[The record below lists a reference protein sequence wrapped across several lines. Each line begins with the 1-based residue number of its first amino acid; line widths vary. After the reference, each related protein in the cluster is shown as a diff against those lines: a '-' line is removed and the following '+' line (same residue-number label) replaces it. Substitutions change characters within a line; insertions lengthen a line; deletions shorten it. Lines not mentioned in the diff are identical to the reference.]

1 MLPAVILNCWA
12 WATCS
17 TVNAKATSRVAN
29 LVGVYK
35 LLIMSEVDRRV
46 VAFRKKASYES
57 SQIPDPKVKI
67 GMGTTGYDA
76 RRVVGV
82 ACSQK

>member
-1 MLPAVILNCWA
+1 
-12 WATCS
+12 
-17 TVNAKATSRVAN
+17 
-29 LVGVYK
+29 
-35 LLIMSEVDRRV
+35 MSEVDRRV

-67 GMGTTGYDA
+67 GMSTTGYDA
-76 RRVVGV
+76 KRVVGV